1 VPLPFFF
8 ELHKEQSKV
17 VDFLAMKVDEAEKI
31 AESILLSQESKS
43 DSLSIATK
51 EENSLRDKIF
61 AICKMLME
69 Q

>member
-1 VPLPFFF
+1 
-8 ELHKEQSKV
+8 
-17 VDFLAMKVDEAEKI
+17 VDEAEKI

-43 DSLSIATK
+43 NSLGIAPK
-51 EENSLRDKIF
+51 EETSLRDKIF